1 MDRGLRKSR
10 ALWRFSGRVM
20 RKARQGPGAFAEAL
34 VHHLWRRGPLHRVR
48 RALALRA
55 IQPAGADGG
64 VANCPF
70 VPGLVSVVLPVY
82 NQADLLGD
90 SIESVLSQTYADIEL
105 IVVDDGSTDDVGEV
119 LGRYLGHPRVR
130 ILTQAN
136 QKLPAALSNGFAFAR
151 GEFWTWTSAD
161 NLMHPDQLAR
171 LVGFLRS
178 HPQTA
183 MVYADYVAIDD
194 RGEPL
199 ADPTFRPHNRG
210 PAGSAEIHLP
220 RNPREINV
228 VCDNFIGPCF
238 LYRNLVG
245 RLIGDY
251 DPGLGIEDYDYW
263 MRVNHAFV
271 IEHLGTDET
280 LYRYRVHDRSLSGRA
295 AELKITERVKALMR
309 SERSRNRFYSRPW
322 TIRVDSPAKERLV
335 DCPPGPHRWLDLDPG
350 PSPAM
355 AGRAEQG
362 KVLYLVDSGRLDDM
376 AVADRPDD
384 AVVAA
389 WFDDVEAVY
398 ERRIAAARVG
408 AVGFSGRREVAE
420 RLDLVGIDNL
430 VADSPGSFVDLAVR
444 YANNRCFYERSLPEP
459 ARRREPPEP
468 LLSLGTRHVV
478 IQVDDFL
485 QGGLENVV
493 LGLARG
499 LRRRGL
505 RVSMLVL
512 GRRGPAAEQA
522 REDGIA
528 VATLADGRREPAYRV
543 WLREQR
549 ADLVYAHYSTFG
561 ARVAADLGIPFV
573 QVVHNTYVWLD
584 ERAFDAY
591 READAATTGTICVSA
606 EVARY
611 CDRRMGLSVNKMIV
625 VPNGVDLG
633 RLDAARVENPGR
645 LREELGLSPHDFVFL
660 NVASIHATKAQV
672 PLLQALAQ
680 VVEDRPAVR
689 LVIAGSASDLAYERR
704 LRRRIGELG
713 LKDHV
718 ILAGQRHDVGPFY
731 WMADAF
737 VLPSFWEGW
746 SLALTEAACAGLP
759 LVATAVGGAR
769 ELMAD
774 GGGRLVE
781 PPFGSITDLDAGGID
796 RLVHGE
802 EAGFIADLASAMGQV
817 AGSRRRFP
825 LPDGKRR
832 LHGEGRMTDVH
843 STIIAWF
850 LQGGQA
856 SAARVWTRT
865 APTAGCDA
873 GSIGRE
879 RDAA

>member
-1 MDRGLRKSR
+1 
-10 ALWRFSGRVM
+10 
-20 RKARQGPGAFAEAL
+20 
-34 VHHLWRRGPLHRVR
+34 
-48 RALALRA
+48 
-55 IQPAGADGG
+55 
-64 VANCPF
+64 
-70 VPGLVSVVLPVY
+70 
-82 NQADLLGD
+82 
-90 SIESVLSQTYADIEL
+90 
-105 IVVDDGSTDDVGEV
+105 VVDDGSTDDVGEV

-178 HPQTA
+178 RPQTA

-194 RGEPL
+194 RGDQL
-199 ADPTFRPHNRG
+199 VDPTFRPHNRR
-210 PAGSAEIHLP
+210 PDGSAEIHLP

-263 MRVNHAFV
+263 MRVNHAFL

-309 SERSRNRFYSRPW
+309 SERSRNRFYRRPW
-322 TIRVDSPAKERLV
+322 TIRVDLPTKERLV

-362 KVLYLVDSGRLDDM
+362 KTLYLIDSTRLDDL
-376 AVADRPDD
+376 AVAGRPDS

-389 WFDDVEAVY
+389 WFDDVEEVY
-398 ERRIAAARVG
+398 ERRIAVARVG
-408 AVGFSGRREVAE
+408 AVSFSGHRQVAE
-420 RLDLVGIDNL
+420 RLDLLGIDNL
-430 VADSPGSFVDLAVR
+430 VVDSPGSFVDLAVR
-444 YANNRCFYERSLPEP
+444 YANNRSFFERSRPEP
-459 ARRREPPEP
+459 VRRREPPEP
-468 LLSLGTRHVV
+468 LLPVGTRHVL

-485 QGGLENVV
+485 QGGLEKVV

-528 VATLADGRREPAYRV
+528 VATLAEGRRDPAYRA
-543 WLREQR
+543 WLREHR
-549 ADLVYAHYSTFG
+549 VDLVYAHYSTFG
-561 ARVAADLGIPFV
+561 AGVAADLGIPFV

-584 ERAFDAY
+584 ARAVDAY
-591 READAATTGTICVSA
+591 READAATTGYICVST

-611 CDRRMGLSVNKMIV
+611 CDRRMGLSVDKMIV
-625 VPNGVDLG
+625 VPNGVDLW
-633 RLDAARVENPGR
+633 RLDAARDEATGR
-645 LREELGLSPHDFVFL
+645 LREKLGLSPQDFVFL

-672 PLLQALAQ
+672 PLLRALAR
-680 VVEDRPAVR
+680 VLEYRPDVR
-689 LVIAGSASDLAYERR
+689 LVIAGSASDPGYERR
-704 LRRRIGELG
+704 LRRRIGELE
-713 LKDHV
+713 LEDHV
-718 ILAGQRHDVGPFY
+718 ILAGQRHDVERFY

-759 LVATAVGGAR
+759 LVATDVGGAR

-774 GGGRLVE
+774 GDGRLVE
-781 PPFGSITDLDAGGID
+781 PPFASITDLDAGGID

-802 EAGFIADLASAMGQV
+802 EAGFIADLANAMSQV
-817 AGSRRRFP
+817 GGSRRRFP
-825 LPDGKRR
+825 LPDGKRH

-843 STIIAWF
+843 CKILAWF
-850 LQGGQA
+850 LQGGRA
-856 SAARVWTRT
+856 SAARVWSRAT
-865 APTAGCDA
+865 PPAGYDA
-873 GSIGRE
+873 SSIGPE